1 MPRFVVKMYGNQI
14 LCDRVYGSVTQTN
27 CFKHLYKTL
36 YDNRP
41 KDNSSVPTLK
51 GFLESYGE
59 KFKVVFFENLSTQD
73 SHSFYHGLLK
83 FDNFMDHICQVCCCS
98 AKTCLYIELY
108 FMIIQLTDTRCM
120 H

>member
-41 KDNSSVPTLK
+41 KDNSSIPTLR
-51 GFLESYGE
+51 GFLENFSE
-59 KFKVVFFENLSTQD
+59 IFKVQFSDDLSTKE

-83 FDNFMDHICQVCCCS
+83 FDDFMDHICQVCHYQS
-98 AKTCLYIELY
+98 YNI
-108 FMIIQLTDTRCM
+108 
-120 H
+120 